1 MAKWSCVYRPKDQGG
16 LGIHDL
22 EVKNIALLGK
32 CLLKLLTEEGMRQAD
47 PKGKVCFLLCVVS
60 YVLWKPG
67 DSHFSGGSMATKKF
81 FFPYGA
87 FSIHDG
93 SKIRFGRING
103 WVTPLSLNSI
113 MLCTT
118 LRTTKARCSLRCS
131 KPPHQNVMFRQDLV
145 GPLQH
150 LTLVHLTQ
158 GKDEFRWNLHQS
170 DLFSLDSMYKS
181 LIKLHALVD
190 NNRNIWKMNI
200 PLKVNVFVWYLH
212 RGVILTKENLAK
224 QNWHGCKTC
233 VFYHQDEI
241 IKQLFLQCKFSRY
254 ICGQSSK

>member
-1 MAKWSCVYRPKDQGG
+1 
-16 LGIHDL
+16 
-22 EVKNIALLGK
+22 
-32 CLLKLLTEEGMRQAD
+32 
-47 PKGKVCFLLCVVS
+47 
-60 YVLWKPG
+60 
-67 DSHFSGGSMATKKF
+67 MATKKF

-113 MLCTT
+113 MLYMYYIAHHKSEVLAKVFETST
-118 LRTTKARCSLRCS
+118 PNA
-131 KPPHQNVMFRQDLV
+131 MFRQDLV
-145 GPLQH
+145 GPRLTSWNDSLQR
-150 LTLVHLTQ
+150 LTLMHLTQ

-200 PLKVNVFVWYLH
+200 PLKVNVFVWYLR